1 MNSTGRFV
9 FFSEIHLNSRIT
21 QPREEVTRKN
31 PAPGTLASVQVN
43 FGSETV
49 GKKTQMT
56 RRGFVD
62 FRRLDGISTQIL
74 DVRERVKNI
83 ELEGSF
89 STM

>member
-1 MNSTGRFV
+1 M
-9 FFSEIHLNSRIT
+9 
-21 QPREEVTRKN
+21 
-31 PAPGTLASVQVN
+31 QVN

-49 GKKTQMT
+49 GEKKTQMT

>member
-1 MNSTGRFV
+1 M
-9 FFSEIHLNSRIT
+9 
-21 QPREEVTRKN
+21 
-31 PAPGTLASVQVN
+31 QVN